1 MDDWIRLPKDQEK
14 CPYTGLSR
22 STLNEILTETDPLTG
37 EKLVKSL
44 VKIKPGAKRGIK
56 LINLESVLDYLE
68 KEAKRQ
74 SGLRFAVHII
84 NPEGLSIDQVLEDRE
99 TYNNFLNPDLEI
111 TFEAWENGHFS
122 TRRKRLM
129 VLFDTGVVVKDRPP
143 AVDDED

>member
-74 SGLRFAVHII
+74 SGLRFAVQIL
-84 NPEGLSIDQVLEDRE
+84 NPEDLSIDQVLEDRE
-99 TYNNFLNPDLEI
+99 TFNNFLNPDLEI
-111 TFEAWENGHFS
+111 TIEAWENGLFS

-129 VLFDTGVVVKDRPP
+129 ALFNAGVVVNDRPP
-143 AVDDED
+143 VVDDED